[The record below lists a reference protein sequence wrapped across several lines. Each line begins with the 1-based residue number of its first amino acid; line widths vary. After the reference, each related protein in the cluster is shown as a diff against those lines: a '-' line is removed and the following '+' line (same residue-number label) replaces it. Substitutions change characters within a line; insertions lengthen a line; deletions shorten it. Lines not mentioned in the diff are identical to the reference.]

1 MEIKRLV
8 WIDVLNIIAC
18 AGVLLLHCTNDQVHG
33 FSGTP
38 SADWFIG
45 LTTHSFFLWPVNVF
59 FMISGF
65 TLTSHLAL
73 TDYNNWGGVKRF
85 YNRRMKRLA
94 IPLLA
99 WNVVY
104 MLQYFA
110 KCHING
116 EVMQSATELLRR
128 FVLFDFNGFM
138 WFFVPLLLIYLSIP
152 FFSVFVLSSDRQLL
166 RLFLIF
172 GLALSWMPPIS
183 GEFSTRSGL
192 SDFYLMGSRFL
203 YFIVA
208 GYYIGHFDISRRTRI
223 RLYWCTAA
231 SVVMM
236 FVGTMCLTLY
246 TPEHYKYFLSYTNLP
261 CTITAMGMFTFFK
274 YHNWDKTL
282 AVLRLKAAN
291 AARYSSFSLGI
302 YLIQGVWFT
311 VTDHLHI
318 CDGNMLLK
326 FLLMYFLCV
335 ASVWMMKHIPIL
347 KRIV

>member
-1 MEIKRLV
+1 M
-8 WIDVLNIIAC
+8 
-18 AGVLLLHCTNDQVHG
+18 
-33 FSGTP
+33 
-38 SADWFIG
+38 
-45 LTTHSFFLWPVNVF
+45 
-59 FMISGF
+59 
-65 TLTSHLAL
+65 
-73 TDYNNWGGVKRF
+73 KRF

-138 WFFVPLLLIYLSIP
+138 WFFVPLLLIYLSMP

-236 FVGTMCLTLY
+236 FVGTMCLTLIRRSI
-246 TPEHYKYFLSYTNLP
+246 TNIFCLTQTFPVLLRQWECSPFLNTTIGTKRLP
-261 CTITAMGMFTFFK
+261 F
-274 YHNWDKTL
+274 
-282 AVLRLKAAN
+282 
-291 AARYSSFSLGI
+291 
-302 YLIQGVWFT
+302 
-311 VTDHLHI
+311 
-318 CDGNMLLK
+318 
-326 FLLMYFLCV
+326 CV
-335 ASVWMMKHIPIL
+335 
-347 KRIV
+347 